1 MQLESAGLNPY
12 KQVEMFKNFRKIV
25 PERFWTNSLY
35 KKADQKILDK
45 VKKEKQFRQEF
56 QKELKTIKGREPG

>member
-1 MQLESAGLNPY
+1 MGVSRGSDG
-12 KQVEMFKNFRKIV
+12 
-25 PERFWTNSLY
+25 EREDSRGNSLY